1 MNDLELLESIGK
13 AVSDGIKEEF
23 ERLGIA
29 ERVKNTLDNPFKRV
43 EHLLRN
49 YGAFQEVIAEKE
61 RQIMEVAENG
71 VPTKSASIMQYQ
83 GNTGVVSG
91 LKTEEETIEA
101 VVVALNA
108 DIVWIQ
114 QVLKRVDLALNTV
127 KDSPDYPMIME
138 YYFEGRTREYLA
150 EKYGTS
156 IPTVVKRKNKLVR
169 QITLHLF
176 PKDMIADL
184 MEV

>member
-1 MNDLELLESIGK
+1 MTDVQLIDSIGE
-13 AVSDGIKEEF
+13 AVTNGIKAEF

-29 ERVKNTLDNPFKRV
+29 EKVKSTFDNPFKRV
-43 EHLLRN
+43 EHILRN
-49 YGAFQEVIAEKE
+49 YGAFQAVIQEKE
-61 RQIMEVAENG
+61 QQIIDVVENG
-71 VPTKSASIMQYQ
+71 VPSKSASIMEYHSH
-83 GNTGVVSG
+83 TGVVSS

-101 VVVALNA
+101 VVDALNA
-108 DIVWIQ
+108 DIVWLR
-114 QVLKRVDLALNTV
+114 QVLKRVDLALETV
-127 KDSPDYPMIME
+127 KDSPDYPMLEE
-138 YYFEGRTREYLA
+138 YYFECRTREYLA